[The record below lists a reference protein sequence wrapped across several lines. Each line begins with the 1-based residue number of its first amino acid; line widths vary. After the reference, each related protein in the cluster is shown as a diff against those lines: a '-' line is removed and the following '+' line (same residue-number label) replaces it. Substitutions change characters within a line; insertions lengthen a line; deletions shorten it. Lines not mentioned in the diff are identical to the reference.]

1 MKKIFTLCVAL
12 FAAVSMFAQETKGMF
27 EFATA
32 DGTIVPSGSV
42 ITKSDVE
49 DHTDPK
55 DSVDNVDN
63 MQIPTGLWIKPVKT
77 ELNGEKL
84 RVKLRVDVEKIDPG
98 SSINFCLLGNC
109 NTAMRKGTYES
120 NGGFVDKLDDLQTE
134 WKIGNDEETGKA
146 KYGEATAKLTLV
158 VCRKVSQGKDQ
169 FNIEQ
174 FKYEDVGESS
184 TVTVKFVYNEKSTG
198 INGISNANAT
208 VVARYAADGTRLSA
222 PQKGLNIVKL
232 SNGKTVKYIK

>member
-49 DHTDPK
+49 DFTDPEDEYDTK
-55 DSVDNVDN
+55 
-63 MQIPTGLWIKPVKT
+63 QISTGLFVKPIKT
-77 ELNGEKL
+77 DLNGEKL
-84 RVKLRVDVEKIDPG
+84 CVKLRVDVEEIDHG
-98 SSINFCLLGNC
+98 SIAFCLLGNC
-109 NTAMRKGTYES
+109 SRAIKKGTYES
-120 NGGFVDKLDDLQTE
+120 NGGFVDQLDDLATE
-134 WKIGNDEETGKA
+134 WMIGYDEETGKA
-146 KYGEATAKLTLV
+146 MYGEAKAKLTLV
-158 VCRKVSQGKDQ
+158 VCRKVSLGKDD
-169 FNIEQ
+169 FGVEHFGFEN
-174 FKYEDVGESS
+174 VGESS

>member
-49 DHTDPK
+49 DYTDPE
-55 DSVDNVDN
+55 DGEDN

-84 RVKLRVDVEKIDPG
+84 CVKLRVDVEKIDHG
-98 SSINFCLLGNC
+98 SISFCLLGNC
-109 NTAMRKGTYES
+109 SSVIREGTYES
-120 NGGFVDKLDDLQTE
+120 NGGFVDQLDDIQTE
-134 WKIGNDEETGKA
+134 WIIGNNKETGKA
-146 KYGEATAKLTLV
+146 KYGEAKAKLTLV
-158 VCRKVSQGKDQ
+158 VCRKVSQKDHLG
-169 FNIEQ
+169 IEQ
-174 FKYEDVGESS
+174 FKYENVGESS

-198 INGISNANAT
+198 INGISNADAT

>member
-32 DGTIVPSGSV
+32 DGTVVPSGSV

-49 DHTDPK
+49 DHTDPE
-55 DSVDNVDN
+55 DGVDN

-84 RVKLRVDVEKIDPG
+84 CVKLRVDVEKIDHG

-109 NTAMRKGTYES
+109 STARSEGKYES

-134 WKIGNDEETGKA
+134 WMIGNDEETGKA
-146 KYGEATAKLTLV
+146 KYGEAKAKLTLV

-169 FNIEQ
+169 FDVEH

-184 TVTVKFVYNEKSTG
+184 TVTVHFVYNEKSTG
-198 INGISNANAT
+198 INGISNADAT

>member
-49 DHTDPK
+49 DYTDPE
-55 DSVDNVDN
+55 DGEDN

-84 RVKLRVDVEKIDPG
+84 CVKLRVDVEKIDHG
-98 SSINFCLLGNC
+98 SINFCLLGNC
-109 NTAMRKGTYES
+109 STAKREETYES

-134 WKIGNDEETGKA
+134 WMIGNETGKA
-146 KYGEATAKLTLV
+146 KYGEAKAKLTLV

-169 FNIEQ
+169 FDIEQ

>member
-1 MKKIFTLCVAL
+1 MKKIFTLCFAL
-12 FAAVSMFAQETKGMF
+12 FSAVAMFAQETKGMF

-32 DGTIVPSGSV
+32 DGTVVPSGTV

-49 DHTDPK
+49 DHTDPEEG
-55 DSVDNVDN
+55 VDN

-84 RVKLRVDVEKIDPG
+84 CVKLRVDVEEIDHG
-98 SSINFCLLGNC
+98 SIAFCLLGNC
-109 NTAMRKGTYES
+109 SSAIKKGTYES
-120 NGGFVDKLDDLQTE
+120 NGGFVEQLDDLQTE
-134 WKIGNDEETGKA
+134 WMIGNDEETYKA
-146 KYGEATAKLTLV
+146 MYGEAKAKLTLV
-158 VCRKVSQGKDQ
+158 VCRKKSLGKDD
-169 FNIEQ
+169 FGVEH
-174 FKYEDVGESS
+174 FEYENVGESS
-184 TVTVKFVYNEKSTG
+184 TVTVHFIYNEKSTG
-198 INGISNANAT
+198 INGISNADAT

>member
-1 MKKIFTLCVAL
+1 
-12 FAAVSMFAQETKGMF
+12 
-27 EFATA
+27 
-32 DGTIVPSGSV
+32 
-42 ITKSDVE
+42 
-49 DHTDPK
+49 
-55 DSVDNVDN
+55 

-77 ELNGEKL
+77 ELNGKKL
-84 RVKLRVDVEKIDPG
+84 CVKLRVDVEKIDHG
-98 SSINFCLLGNC
+98 SIAFCLFGNC
-109 NTAMRKGTYES
+109 NIAVREGTYES

-134 WKIGNDEETGKA
+134 WKIGTDEETDKA

-158 VCRKVSQGKDQ
+158 VYRKVSPGKDD
-169 FNIEQ
+169 FDFEN
-174 FKYEDVGESS
+174 VGESS

>member
-32 DGTIVPSGSV
+32 DGTVVPSGTV

-49 DHTDPK
+49 NHTDPEEG
-55 DSVDNVDN
+55 VDN

-84 RVKLRVDVEKIDPG
+84 CVKLRVDVEKIDHG
-98 SSINFCLLGNC
+98 SIAFCLLGNC
-109 NTAMRKGTYES
+109 SSARREGTYES

-134 WKIGNDEETGKA
+134 WMIGNDEDTEKA
-146 KYGEATAKLTLV
+146 MYGEATAKLTLV
-158 VCRKVSQGKDQ
+158 VCRKVSLGNDG
-169 FNIEQ
+169 FGIEQ
-174 FKYEDVGESS
+174 FEYKNVGESS
-184 TVTVKFVYNEKSTG
+184 TITVKFVYNEKSTG
-198 INGISNANAT
+198 INGISNADAT

>member
-32 DGTIVPSGSV
+32 DGTVVPSGSV

-49 DHTDPK
+49 DFTDPEEGE
-55 DSVDNVDN
+55 DD

-84 RVKLRVDVEKIDPG
+84 CVKLRVDVEKIDHG
-98 SSINFCLLGNC
+98 SIAFCLLGNC
-109 NTAMRKGTYES
+109 ISAVREGTYES

-134 WKIGNDEETGKA
+134 WKIVDKETHKA

-158 VCRKVSQGKDQ
+158 ACRKSLGKDDLGVEY
-169 FNIEQ
+169 FD
-174 FKYEDVGESS
+174 FKDVGESS

-198 INGISNANAT
+198 INGISNTNAT

>member
-32 DGTIVPSGSV
+32 DGTVVPSGSV

-49 DHTDPK
+49 DHTDPE
-55 DSVDNVDN
+55 DGEDN

-84 RVKLRVDVEKIDPG
+84 CVKLRVDVEKIDHG
-98 SSINFCLLGNC
+98 SITFCLLGSC
-109 NTAMRKGTYES
+109 RPVMREGTYES
-120 NGGFVDKLDDLQTE
+120 NGGFVEQLNDLQTE
-134 WKIGNDEETGKA
+134 WTIGNDEETGKA

-158 VCRKVSQGKDQ
+158 ACRKVSQGKDE
-169 FNIEQ
+169 FGVEQ

-184 TVTVKFVYNEKSTG
+184 TVTVHFVYNEKSTG

>member
-32 DGTIVPSGSV
+32 DGTVVPSGSV

-49 DHTDPK
+49 DHTDPEEG
-55 DSVDNVDN
+55 VDN

-84 RVKLRVDVEKIDPG
+84 CVKLRVDVEKIDHG
-98 SSINFCLLGNC
+98 SIAFCLLGNC
-109 NTAMRKGTYES
+109 SSAVREGTYES

-134 WKIGNDEETGKA
+134 WRIGTDEETDKA

-158 VCRKVSQGKDQ
+158 VCRKFQGKDD
-169 FNIEQ
+169 FGVEYFGFEN
-174 FKYEDVGESS
+174 VGESS

>member
-32 DGTIVPSGSV
+32 DGTVVPSGSV

-49 DHTDPK
+49 DYTEPEEG
-55 DSVDNVDN
+55 VDN

-84 RVKLRVDVEKIDPG
+84 CVKLRVDVEKIDHG

-109 NTAMRKGTYES
+109 STAKREGTYES

-134 WKIGNDEETGKA
+134 WMIGNDEETGKA
-146 KYGEATAKLTLV
+146 KYGEAKAKLTLV

-169 FNIEQ
+169 FDVEH

-184 TVTVKFVYNEKSTG
+184 TVTVHFVYNEKSTG

>member
-32 DGTIVPSGSV
+32 DGTVVPSGSV

-49 DHTDPK
+49 DHTDPE
-55 DSVDNVDN
+55 DGVDN

-84 RVKLRVDVEKIDPG
+84 CVKLRVDVEKIDHG

-109 NTAMRKGTYES
+109 STAKREGTYES

-134 WKIGNDEETGKA
+134 WMIGNDEETGKA
-146 KYGEATAKLTLV
+146 KYGEAKAKLTLV

-169 FNIEQ
+169 FDVEH

-184 TVTVKFVYNEKSTG
+184 TVTVHFVYNEKSTG
-198 INGISNANAT
+198 INGISNADAT

>member
-32 DGTIVPSGSV
+32 DGTVVPSGSV

-49 DHTDPK
+49 DHTDPEEG
-55 DSVDNVDN
+55 VDN

-84 RVKLRVDVEKIDPG
+84 CVKLRVDVEKIDHG
-98 SSINFCLLGNC
+98 SINFCLLGNC
-109 NTAMRKGTYES
+109 KTVMREGTYES
-120 NGGFVDKLDDLQTE
+120 NGGFVDQLDDIQTE
-134 WKIGNDEETGKA
+134 WMIGNDEETDKA
-146 KYGEATAKLTLV
+146 MYGEAKAKLTLV

-169 FNIEQ
+169 FGIEQ

-184 TVTVKFVYNEKSTG
+184 TVTVHFVYNEKSTG

>member
-49 DHTDPK
+49 DFTDPK
-55 DSVDNVDN
+55 DEHDTK
-63 MQIPTGLWIKPVKT
+63 QISTGLFVKPIKT
-77 ELNGEKL
+77 DLNGEKL
-84 RVKLRVDVEKIDPG
+84 RVKLRVDVEKIDHG
-98 SSINFCLLGNC
+98 SINFCLLGNC
-109 NTAMRKGTYES
+109 SSVIRKGTYES
-120 NGGFVDKLDDLQTE
+120 NGGFVDQLDDLLTE
-134 WKIGNDEETGKA
+134 WIIGYNEETGKA
-146 KYGEATAKLTLV
+146 KYGEAKAKLTLV
-158 VCRKVSQGKDQ
+158 VCRKVSQGKDK
-169 FNIEQ
+169 FGIEQ

>member
-49 DHTDPK
+49 DHTDPEEG
-55 DSVDNVDN
+55 VDN

-84 RVKLRVDVEKIDPG
+84 RVKLRVDVEKIDHG
-98 SSINFCLLGNC
+98 SINFCPLGNC
-109 NTAMRKGTYES
+109 KRVMREGTYES
-120 NGGFVDKLDDLQTE
+120 NDGFVDQLDDIQTE
-134 WKIGNDEETGKA
+134 WMIGNDEETDKA
-146 KYGEATAKLTLV
+146 MYGEAKAKLTLV
-158 VCRKVSQGKDQ
+158 VCRKVSHGKDQ
-169 FNIEQ
+169 SGIEQ

-184 TVTVKFVYNEKSTG
+184 TVTVHFVYNEKSTG

>member
-1 MKKIFTLCVAL
+1 MKKIFTLCFAL
-12 FAAVSMFAQETKGMF
+12 FSAVAMFAQETKGMF

-32 DGTIVPSGSV
+32 DGTVVPSGTV

-49 DHTDPK
+49 DFTDPK
-55 DSVDNVDN
+55 DGCDTK
-63 MQIPTGLWIKPVKT
+63 QISTGLFVKPIKTDLK
-77 ELNGEKL
+77 GEKIC
-84 RVKLRVDVEKIDPG
+84 VKLRLNVERIDNG
-98 SSINFCLLGNC
+98 CIAFCLYGNC
-109 NTAMRKGTYES
+109 KNAIEEGKYDS
-120 NGGFVDKLDDLQTE
+120 NGSFVDKLDDLQTE

-146 KYGEATAKLTLV
+146 MYGEAKAKLTLV

-169 FNIEQ
+169 FGVEQ
-174 FKYEDVGESS
+174 FDYDDIGESS
-184 TVTVKFVYNEKSTG
+184 TVTVHFVYNEKSTG
-198 INGISNANAT
+198 INGISNADAT

>member
-32 DGTIVPSGSV
+32 DGTVVPSGSV

-49 DHTDPK
+49 DHTDPEEG
-55 DSVDNVDN
+55 VDN

-84 RVKLRVDVEKIDPG
+84 CVKLRVDVEKIDHG
-98 SSINFCLLGNC
+98 SIAFCLLGSC
-109 NTAMRKGTYES
+109 SSAVREGTYES

-134 WKIGNDEETGKA
+134 WRIGTDEETDKA

-158 VCRKVSQGKDQ
+158 VCRKGSLGKDD
-169 FNIEQ
+169 FGFEN
-174 FKYEDVGESS
+174 VGESS

>member
-49 DHTDPK
+49 DFTDPEDGYDTK
-55 DSVDNVDN
+55 
-63 MQIPTGLWIKPVKT
+63 QISTGLFVKPIKT
-77 ELNGEKL
+77 DLNGEKL
-84 RVKLRVDVEKIDPG
+84 CVKLRVDVEEIDHG
-98 SSINFCLLGNC
+98 SIAFCLLGNC
-109 NTAMRKGTYES
+109 SSAIKKGTYES
-120 NGGFVDKLDDLQTE
+120 NGGFVDQLYDLATE
-134 WKIGNDEETGKA
+134 WMIGYDEETGKA
-146 KYGEATAKLTLV
+146 MYGETKAKLTLV
-158 VCRKVSQGKDQ
+158 VCRKVSLGKDD
-169 FNIEQ
+169 FGVEHFGFEN
-174 FKYEDVGESS
+174 VGESS

-222 PQKGLNIVKL
+222 PQKGLNIVQL